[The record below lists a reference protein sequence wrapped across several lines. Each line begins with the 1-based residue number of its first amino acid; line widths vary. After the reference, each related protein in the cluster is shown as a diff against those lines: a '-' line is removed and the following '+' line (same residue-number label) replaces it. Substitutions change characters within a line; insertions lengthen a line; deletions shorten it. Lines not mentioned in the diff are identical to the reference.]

1 MTQKLTYLIGLA
13 GICGAV
19 LILPLHAVAV
29 TEGEFENA
37 IIEIEQGK
45 PESGQHIQSLL
56 VCLRNWHLQT
66 GPSETK
72 VSIEQNGETGFT
84 VRATLR
90 GPTLFHFDI
99 RHEQG
104 DTVALL
110 KEVEYQRP
118 GEMFDSVRDSDSKRA
133 ILRSLCG
140 T

>member
-13 GICGAV
+13 GICGSV
-19 LILPLHAVAV
+19 LIAPLNAAAVS
-29 TEGEFENA
+29 EGEFESA

-66 GPSETK
+66 GASDTK
-72 VSIEQNGETGFT
+72 VSIEQNGQIGFT

-90 GPTLFHFDI
+90 GPTLFHFDV

-104 DTVALL
+104 DTIALL
-110 KEVEYQRP
+110 KEIEYQRP
-118 GEMFDSVRDSDSKRA
+118 GEMFDSVRDSASKRA
-133 ILRSLCG
+133 ILRSVCG
-140 T
+140 S